1 MAMKFC
7 GKSALLALALA
18 LALTTGPVAAMEKA
32 EFISGN
38 QWSQWSD
45 QDKLVYI
52 RGVGNWADFV
62 TEAQAQRGKTFEFCI
77 SKVLV
82 NELKTQTLGQI
93 VSKVDAYYRENPE
106 KLNTSVIEVV
116 LRRCTNACPPEGG
129 AREKKQ

>member
-1 MAMKFC
+1 MKFC

-18 LALTTGPVAAMEKA
+18 LVLTAGAVAAMDKA
-32 EFISGN
+32 EFINGTQWT
-38 QWSQWSD
+38 QWSN

-62 TEAQAQRGKTFEFCI
+62 TESQAQRGKTYEFCI
-77 SKVLV
+77 SQVLV
-82 NELKTQTLGQI
+82 NELKTKTLGQI
-93 VSKVDAYYRENPE
+93 VGDVDAYYQENPG

-116 LRRCTNACPPEGG
+116 LRRSTNACPPEGG

>member
-1 MAMKFC
+1 MKFC

-18 LALTTGPVAAMEKA
+18 LVLTAAPAAAIEKA
-32 EFISGN
+32 DMINGAQWT
-38 QWSQWSD
+38 QWSN

-52 RGVGNWADFV
+52 RGIGNWADFV
-62 TEAQAQRGKTFEFCI
+62 TEAQAQTRKKTFEFCI

-82 NELKTQTLGQI
+82 DELKTQTLGEI
-93 VSKVDAYYRENPE
+93 VAKVDAYYQENPE

-129 AREKKQ
+129 AKGKKQ